1 MSILDLTPD
10 ALLGTTRAVRKRL
23 DLTRPVETE
32 VLQECVALAMQ
43 APLPPYTNIHF
54 VVVTDPS
61 LRVALASCYRK
72 GVEHIYA
79 NKDQLLAAV
88 TDERATTLMK
98 VVDSSL
104 YLADH
109 LHEVPVHIIPCVE
122 GRVTNTPQAL
132 QSSLW
137 SSIYPA
143 TWSLMLAA
151 RSRGLGT
158 VLTVNHL
165 FFEQEAAEILGLP
178 YEEVTQAALIPVAY
192 TLGTSFRSAVRP
204 PLASVLHWDRW

>member
-1 MSILDLTPD
+1 MPILDLTPD
-10 ALLGTTRAVRKRL
+10 ELLSTTRAVRKRL

-43 APLPPYTNIHF
+43 APLPPYTKIHF
-54 VVVTDPS
+54 LVVTDPS
-61 LRVALASCYRK
+61 LRAALASCYRK
-72 GVEHIYA
+72 GADRIYA
-79 NKDQLLAAV
+79 NKDQLLASV
-88 TDERATTLMK
+88 TDERAATLMK

-109 LHEVPVHIIPCVE
+109 LHEVPVHIIPCIE
-122 GRVTNTPQAL
+122 GRVTNIPEAL
-132 QSSLW
+132 QAGLW
-137 SSIYPA
+137 GSIFPA

-178 YEEVTQAALIPVAY
+178 YEEVTQTALIPVAY
-192 TLGTSFRSAVRP
+192 TLGTNFRSAVRP
-204 PLASVLHWDRW
+204 SLASVLHWDRW